1 MQDYDNNKN
10 SNIRRMPAGER
21 QPRPNRPPRPDGA
34 PRSGQARPSGQS
46 RPAGQMR
53 PDGTGRTNGQSRPVS
68 PARRQSVDGM
78 PRPSGAPR
86 QGGQVRPSGQSRPTG
101 QMRPDGTM
109 RSNGQSRPTGQPRRQ
124 GTEGPQRSARPQR
137 SNTRP
142 DAAARRQNPQAKGKP
157 RKNPK
162 NLTPQQAAKKK
173 RKKIV
178 MFVAEIFL
186 LLILLGALWAVNKAN
201 KIQYVDIK
209 REDVFI
215 NDTVINEIDQGTSN
229 MKGYRNIALFGVDS
243 RDQELD
249 KNTRTDVIMIAS
261 INQDT
266 KKVKL
271 VSVYRDTWLNMTNDK
286 YSKANAAYAKGGSKQ
301 AIGMLNM
308 NLDLDITDFVTV
320 GFNAVIKTVD
330 AVGGV
335 EINVTEEEI
344 PYLNSYQI
352 SMAGKPT
359 GDLNAAGEPNYTATP
374 GVDYTPVTKSGLQTL
389 NGLQAT
395 AYCRIR
401 YVGGDGARTERQRTV
416 LTLMAKKAM
425 TLKPDRLDKIAT
437 AVCSE
442 IKTSLD
448 MSEILSLLAD
458 IASYEI
464 GETSGF
470 PFSDHVKMN
479 GHVGNASVVVPIDLK
494 ENVIL
499 LHEFLFED
507 QEYTPSP
514 TVEKCSQ
521 RIASDTGISYNG
533 E

>member
-1 MQDYDNNKN
+1 M
-10 SNIRRMPAGER
+10 
-21 QPRPNRPPRPDGA
+21 
-34 PRSGQARPSGQS
+34 
-46 RPAGQMR
+46 
-53 PDGTGRTNGQSRPVS
+53 
-68 PARRQSVDGM
+68 
-78 PRPSGAPR
+78 
-86 QGGQVRPSGQSRPTG
+86 
-101 QMRPDGTM
+101 
-109 RSNGQSRPTGQPRRQ
+109 
-124 GTEGPQRSARPQR
+124 
-137 SNTRP
+137 
-142 DAAARRQNPQAKGKP
+142 
-157 RKNPK
+157 PK
-162 NLTPQQAAKKK
+162 NLTPDQAAKKK
-173 RKKIV
+173 RRKIV

-186 LLILLGALWAVNKAN
+186 LLILVGALWAVKKAQT
-201 KIQYVDIK
+201 IQYVDIK

-215 NDTVINEIDQGTSN
+215 NDAVIDKIDQGTSN

-320 GFNAVIKTVD
+320 GFEAVIKTVD

-352 SMAGKPT
+352 SMVGKPT

-374 GVDYTPVTKSGLQTL
+374 GVDYTPVTKAGMQKL

-425 TLKPDRLDKIAT
+425 TLNPTTLDKIAT

-448 MSEILSLLAD
+448 LPEILSLLAD

-470 PFSDHVKMN
+470 PFNDHVKMN

-494 ENVIL
+494 QNVIL

-507 QEYTPSP
+507 QEYTPST

>member
-1 MQDYDNNKN
+1 
-10 SNIRRMPAGER
+10 MPTGER
-21 QPRPNRPPRPDGA
+21 QPRPSRPQRADGTPRAGGQPRPSGQARPTGAQRADGA
-34 PRSGQARPSGQS
+34 GRASGPQRPAGQPRRQAVDGPQRPAGGPRPSGQTRTSGQARPAGQPRPAGPQRADGAGRVSGQARPSGQ
-46 RPAGQMR
+46 
-53 PDGTGRTNGQSRPVS
+53 
-68 PARRQSVDGM
+68 ARRQAADG
-78 PRPSGAPR
+78 
-86 QGGQVRPSGQSRPTG
+86 Q
-101 QMRPDGTM
+101 
-109 RSNGQSRPTGQPRRQ
+109 
-124 GTEGPQRSARPQR
+124 QRA
-137 SNTRP
+137 NTRP
-142 DAAARRQNPQAKGKP
+142 ERRQQQPAKGKP
-157 RKNPK
+157 RKTPK
-162 NLTPQQAAKKK
+162 NLTPDQAAKKK
-173 RKKIV
+173 RRKIV

-186 LLILLGALWAVNKAN
+186 LLILVGPLWAVKKAQT
-201 KIQYVDIK
+201 IQYVDIK

-215 NDTVINEIDQGTSN
+215 NDSVIDKIDQGTSN

-320 GFNAVIKTVD
+320 GFEAVIKTVD

-352 SMAGKPT
+352 SMVGKPT

-374 GVDYTPVTKSGLQTL
+374 GVDYTPVTKAGMQKL

-425 TLKPDRLDKIAT
+425 TLNPTTLDKIAT

-448 MSEILSLLAD
+448 LPEILSLLAD

-470 PFSDHVKMN
+470 PFNDHVKMN
-479 GHVGNASVVVPIDLK
+479 GHVGNASVVVPVDLK
-494 ENVIL
+494 QNVIL

-507 QEYTPSP
+507 QEYTPST
-514 TVEKCSQ
+514 TVDKCSQ

>member
-10 SNIRRMPAGER
+10 SNIRRMPSGER
-21 QPRPNRPPRPDGA
+21 QPRPSRQPRPDGA
-34 PRSGQARPSGQS
+34 PRSGGQQ
-46 RPAGQMR
+46 RPAGQAR
-53 PDGTGRTNGQSRPVS
+53 PDGAPRSSGQQRPAGQTRRPSADGQQRPAGTSRP
-68 PARRQSVDGM
+68 
-78 PRPSGAPR
+78 
-86 QGGQVRPSGQSRPTG
+86 GGQARPQGVPRSGGQQRPAG
-101 QMRPDGTM
+101 QTRRPASG
-109 RSNGQSRPTGQPRRQ
+109 GQPRPAGQ
-124 GTEGPQRSARPQR
+124 QRT
-137 SNTRP
+137 NTRP
-142 DAAARRQNPQAKGKP
+142 ESDSRRQNPPTNNKP

-173 RKKIV
+173 RRKIV

-186 LLILLGALWAVNKAN
+186 LLILVGALWAVNKTN
-201 KIQYVDIK
+201 KIEYVKIN

-320 GFNAVIKTVD
+320 GFQAVIDTVD

-335 EINVTEEEI
+335 EIDVTEEEI

-352 SMAGKPT
+352 SMAGEPT
-359 GDLNAAGEPNYTATP
+359 GQLNAAGEPEYAATI
-374 GVDYTPVTKSGLQTL
+374 GVDYTPVTKPGLQKL

-416 LTLMAKKAM
+416 LTKMAKKAM
-425 TLKPDRLDKIAT
+425 TLNPATLNKIAN

-448 MSEILSLLAD
+448 MPEILSLLAD

-470 PFSDHVKMN
+470 PFNEHVKMN

-494 ENVIL
+494 KNVVL

-507 QEYTPSP
+507 QEYAPSP